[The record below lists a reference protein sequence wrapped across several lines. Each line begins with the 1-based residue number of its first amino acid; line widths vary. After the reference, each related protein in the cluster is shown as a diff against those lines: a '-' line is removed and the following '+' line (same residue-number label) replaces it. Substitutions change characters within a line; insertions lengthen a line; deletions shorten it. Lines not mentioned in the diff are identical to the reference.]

1 MRAQLLSAFSFAL
14 LGLSWTFANPSISS
28 ADSTCTHYA
37 SPAGTGSG
45 VSASQPFKI
54 ADFWPRAKPGY
65 TLCLLDGQYTGPTSM
80 ITPPSGLSGN
90 STAPITIR
98 AANDGAVWINGQ
110 GTRQPVL
117 LRSNDWFILEGFNAS
132 HSSGTVIAI
141 GSASDNNIV
150 RRVCAWD
157 APHTGNNRVWG
168 FVGSNTL
175 VEDSCGFGTGRT
187 IFQLSWGGNDTI
199 LRRTWAM
206 FEKDTSSTGPGQAY
220 QFAYHSTRNT
230 LENVIGTWQ
239 SAPGDAA
246 RPSAVVTI
254 ASEGTDHKLLGSI
267 IYVLAS
273 DVFQPSK
280 LITTDWKRD
289 ANVPILIKDSVVY
302 TGQSSKRPFLLHDRP
317 CSGCRMENATEI
329 GESF

>member
-1 MRAQLLSAFSFAL
+1 
-14 LGLSWTFANPSISS
+14 
-28 ADSTCTHYA
+28 
-37 SPAGTGSG
+37 
-45 VSASQPFKI
+45 
-54 ADFWPRAKPGY
+54 
-65 TLCLLDGQYTGPTSM
+65 
-80 ITPPSGLSGN
+80 
-90 STAPITIR
+90 
-98 AANDGAVWINGQ
+98 
-110 GTRQPVL
+110 
-117 LRSNDWFILEGFNAS
+117 
-132 HSSGTVIAI
+132 
-141 GSASDNNIV
+141 
-150 RRVCAWD
+150 
-157 APHTGNNRVWG
+157 
-168 FVGSNTL
+168 
-175 VEDSCGFGTGRT
+175 
-187 IFQLSWGGNDTI
+187 
-199 LRRTWAM
+199 M

-267 IYVLAS
+267 IYILAG

-289 ANVPILIKDSVVY
+289 ANVPILIKDTVVY

-329 GESF
+329 GGRVSSIGKQWTIANQVTAETVAEAPNIWNGSGSMGARVCKRYKNGVLTSEPLWPWPMDQRIRAALALAGKNPDAIFGGHGKTLTDLMEGIFGTIPGSCTRS